1 MEFQVKTNF
10 LGFMGILLLAQSAEA
25 SNVFKCTT
33 SKGTVYQE
41 VPCAVAASANSKNAA
56 VKTDAPNQKLMS
68 SSGLTNDTM
77 SMEYDRCLAFQGIM
91 KSMFVRKGY
100 KVLSDTQTAN
110 MSVLKYCL
118 DDGTAIVTC
127 NKDTRTMVE
136 TQTRNMSGCK

>member
-1 MEFQVKTNF
+1 MKTNF

-56 VKTDAPNQKLMS
+56 VKTDAPNQKL
-68 SSGLTNDTM
+68 
-77 SMEYDRCLAFQGIM
+77 
-91 KSMFVRKGY
+91 